1 MTTSARILA
10 ASLALAAPLA
20 AAALE
25 PRFDHRDQMGVLA
38 ALEYWRESTVVSG
51 KPTLTDT
58 HPRLRLGW
66 GWDVTG
72 EGNELI
78 LGGSLRL
85 GDWKDQERM
94 RQLYGIDARYRG
106 YFGTEE
112 LKTFFE
118 VGLWGQFQNKLAI
131 GPQAGLGVA
140 YDPNRGWG
148 GFFSLHFGTAFG
160 EARIASLG
168 ASAGVQIR
176 FE

>member
-1 MTTSARILA
+1 MTTSARLLA
-10 ASLALAAPLA
+10 AALAVAAPLG

-25 PRFDHRDQMGVLA
+25 PRYDHRDEQGVLA

-51 KPTLTDT
+51 KPTLTDP

-66 GWDVTG
+66 SWDVSG
-72 EGNELI
+72 EGDELVV
-78 LGGSLRL
+78 GGSLRL

-118 VGLWGQFQNKLAI
+118 VGLWAQFQNKVAI
-131 GPQAGLGVA
+131 GPQAGLGLQ
-140 YDPNRGWG
+140 YDPSRGWG
-148 GFFSLHFGTAFG
+148 TFLSLHFGTAFG

-176 FE
+176 FQ

>member
-1 MTTSARILA
+1 MTTSDRLLA
-10 ASLALAAPLA
+10 ACLALAAPLA
-20 AAALE
+20 TAALE
-25 PRFDHRDQMGVLA
+25 PRYDHRDQQGVLA

-66 GWDVTG
+66 GWDLTG
-72 EGNELI
+72 EGDELI
-78 LGGSLRL
+78 VGGSIRL

-118 VGLWGQFQNKLAI
+118 VGLWGQLQNKWAL
-131 GPQAGLGVA
+131 GPQAGIGLQ

-148 GFFSLHFGTAFG
+148 SFLSLHFGTAFG